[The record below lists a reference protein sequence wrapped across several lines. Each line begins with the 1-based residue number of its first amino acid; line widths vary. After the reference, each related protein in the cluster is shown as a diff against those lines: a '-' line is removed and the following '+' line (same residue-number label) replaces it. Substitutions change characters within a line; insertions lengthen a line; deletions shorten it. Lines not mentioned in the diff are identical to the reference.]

1 MSTMKIAVLPGDGIG
16 PEITNEAMKILDR
29 VAQKHN
35 LDLELHYSRI
45 GGQAIDAVGIPL
57 EQETI
62 DLCKICDAT
71 FLGAVGH
78 HKYNDLPLEKRP
90 ETGLLQIRKAL
101 GVFANIRPGVILK
114 PLKSYAPL
122 KDEIIGDSLDV
133 VIIRELTGGI
143 YFGEHNTSEDGKSAY
158 DVMQYTEDEIVR
170 IAHTAFR
177 VAMTRQ
183 KRLTSVDKANVLAS
197 SRLWRKTVDTV
208 SKEYPEVKVDHL
220 YVDNAAMQLVINP
233 KQFDVILTSNMFGDI
248 LSDEMS
254 VITGSIGVL
263 ASASLDSNE
272 SGIYEPIHGSAPD
285 IAGLSIA
292 NPIAS
297 ILSIALMLRYTFK
310 NEMAA
315 VSIEKA
321 VDEVLERGYRTKD
334 IYKDGDILTT
344 TSEMGDLIANMI

>member
-16 PEITNEAMKILDR
+16 PEITKETIKVLEK
-29 VAQKHN
+29 VAAKFSLN
-35 LDLELHYSRI
+35 IELTYGRI
-45 GGQAIDAVGIPL
+45 GGAAIDAVGIPL

-62 DLCKICDAT
+62 DLCKNSDAI

-78 HKYNDLPLEKRP
+78 HKYNDLPLPQRP
-90 ETGLLQIRKAL
+90 ETGLLQIRKEL
-101 GVFANIRPGVILK
+101 GVFANIRPGLILK
-114 PLKSYAPL
+114 PLKKYAPL

-133 VIIRELTGGI
+133 VIVRELTGGI
-143 YFGEHNTSEDGKSAY
+143 YFGEHTTAEDEKSAY
-158 DVMQYTEDEIVR
+158 DVMQYSEMEIER

-177 VAMTRQ
+177 IAMARQ

-197 SRLWRKTVDTV
+197 SRLWRKTVNEV
-208 SKEYPEVKVDHL
+208 AKAYPEVTVDHL

-233 KQFDVILTSNMFGDI
+233 NQFDVILTSNMFGDI

-263 ASASLDSNE
+263 ASASLDENE

-285 IAGLSIA
+285 IADMGIA

-297 ILSIALMLRYTFK
+297 ILSIALMMRYTFK
-310 NEMAA
+310 KEAA
-315 VSIEKA
+315 AIAIEDA
-321 VDEVLERGYRTKD
+321 VNAVLEAGYRTKD
-334 IYKDGDILTT
+334 IYREGDTLTS
-344 TSEMGDLIANMI
+344 TSEMGDLITKAI